1 MPNPKKINISLVI
14 SLVMIS
20 EWFQRVGSSIP
31 RGFSRYFILE
41 LLKKK
46 AHTGKEIIDYA
57 VEQSNGIWKPSP
69 GLIYPLLGRL
79 LDEGLIEESKDGRCQ
94 LTKKGLETAQ
104 DVDKINDIVK
114 KQLDVLFRL
123 GNVGRFVALDLLE
136 KISTMGSIL
145 SSNITNMTDEET
157 QKYRKFLQEELK
169 KIDKKNLKKKGK
181 EIKIE

>member
-1 MPNPKKINISLVI
+1 M
-14 SLVMIS
+14 MIS
-20 EWFQRVGSSIP
+20 EWFQRVGSSVP

-46 AHTGKEIIDYA
+46 DHTGKEIINYA

-79 LDEGLIEESKDGRCQ
+79 LDEGLIEESKDGRYQ
-94 LTKKGLETAQ
+94 LTKKGAETAQ
-104 DVDKINDIVK
+104 DVDKVNEIVK

-123 GNVGRFVALDLLE
+123 GNVGRFVAIDVLE

-145 SSNITNMTDEET
+145 SSNFANMTEDET
-157 QKYRKFLQEELK
+157 KKYKEFLELELK
-169 KIDKKNLKKKGK
+169 KIQNIDVKKKGK
-181 EIKIE
+181 EIRIE

>member
-1 MPNPKKINISLVI
+1 M
-14 SLVMIS
+14 MIS
-20 EWFQRVGSSIP
+20 EWFQRVGSSVP

-46 AHTGKEIIDYA
+46 DHTGKEIINYA

-79 LDEGLIEESKDGRCQ
+79 LDEGLIEESKDGRYQ
-94 LTKKGLETAQ
+94 LTKKGAETAQ
-104 DVDKINDIVK
+104 DVDKVNEIVK

-123 GNVGRFVALDLLE
+123 GNVGRFVAIDVLE

-145 SSNITNMTDEET
+145 SSNFANMTEDET
-157 QKYRKFLQEELK
+157 KKYKEFLELELK
-169 KIDKKNLKKKGK
+169 KIQNIDVKKKGK

>member
-1 MPNPKKINISLVI
+1 MI

-20 EWFQRVGSSIP
+20 EWFQRVGSSVP

-41 LLKKK
+41 LLKKTP
-46 AHTGKEIIDYA
+46 HTGKEIIDYA

-79 LDEGLIEESKDGRCQ
+79 LDEGLIEETEDGKYQ
-94 LTKKGLETAQ
+94 LTKKGKETAD

-114 KQLDVLFRL
+114 KQLEVLFRL
-123 GNVGRFVALDLLE
+123 GNVGRFVVIDLLE
-136 KISTMGSIL
+136 KISAMGSIL
-145 SSNITNMTDEET
+145 SSNFANMTEEET
-157 QKYRKFLQEELK
+157 KKYKQFLESELK
-169 KIDKKNLKKKGK
+169 KVQEKDGKRKGK

>member
-1 MPNPKKINISLVI
+1 
-14 SLVMIS
+14 MIS
-20 EWFQRVGSSIP
+20 EWFQRVGSSVP

-41 LLKKK
+41 LLKKTP
-46 AHTGKEIIDYA
+46 HTGKEIIDYA

-79 LDEGLIEESKDGRCQ
+79 LDEGLIEETEDKKYQ
-94 LTKKGLETAQ
+94 ITKKGRDTAE
-104 DVDKINDIVK
+104 DIDKVNDIVK

-136 KISTMGSIL
+136 KISIMGSIL
-145 SSNITNMTDEET
+145 SSNFANMTYEET
-157 QKYRKFLQEELK
+157 DKYKQFLESELK
-169 KIDKKNLKKKGK
+169 KIQEKKAMKKGK